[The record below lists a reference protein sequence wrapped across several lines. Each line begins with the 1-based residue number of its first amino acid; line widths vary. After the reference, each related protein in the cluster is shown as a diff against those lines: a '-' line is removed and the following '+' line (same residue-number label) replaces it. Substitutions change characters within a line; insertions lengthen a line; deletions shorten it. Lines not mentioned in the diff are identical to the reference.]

1 MRRRARDDRVNA
13 VNAPAL
19 SVDLGGTKLLVGLV
33 DRDGRVLARARVATP
48 DGGPGAVARAIR
60 DLARALRAGAGPAGA
75 TIAGAGVAVAAPADH
90 ERGLIYDPPN
100 IQGWGS
106 TTPFGTMLARE
117 LGETV
122 FIENDANAAA
132 LGEAWLGAGR
142 GVRDFVYITVST
154 GIGGG
159 LILGGRLYRGAKGT
173 AGEIGHVIIE
183 PNGPPCPC
191 GNRGC
196 LEVLASGPAI
206 ARQAR
211 EAVARGERTS
221 LQRFAGRADEI
232 TAAAVADAARRGDPL
247 AAGLYREAGT
257 RIGVLLGNLLALFN
271 PSMIIVGGGVSKAGD
286 LLFRPIREAI
296 QARAYPRPA
305 LDAVVAPAELGDDV
319 GIIGAAGLV
328 FHATHRAG
336 KTS

>member
-1 MRRRARDDRVNA
+1 MRWRGRAGHVHA
-13 VNAPAL
+13 VKAPAL
-19 SVDLGGTKLLVGLV
+19 TVDLGGTKLLVGLV
-33 DRDGRVLARARVATP
+33 DGEGRVQAREQVATP
-48 DGGPGAVARAIR
+48 DGGPKAVARAIR
-60 DLARALRAGAGPAGA
+60 DLARTIRASAGA
-75 TIAGAGVAVAAPADH
+75 TIAGAGVAVAAPVDH

-106 TTPFGTMLARE
+106 ATPFGTILSRE
-117 LGETV
+117 LEAPV
-122 FIENDANAAA
+122 YIENDANAAA
-132 LGEAWLGAGR
+132 LGEAWVGAGR

-159 LILGGRLYRGAKGT
+159 LVLGGRLYRGANGT

-183 PNGPPCPC
+183 PDGPPCRC

-221 LQRFAGRADEI
+221 LQQFAGSPDEI
-232 TAAAVADAARRGDPL
+232 TAAAVADAARRGDAL
-247 AAGLYREAGT
+247 AAGLYRQAGT

-271 PSMIIVGGGVSKAGD
+271 PRMIIAGGGVSKAGD
-286 LLFRPIREAI
+286 VLFRPVREAI
-296 QARAYPRPA
+296 RARAYPRPA
-305 LDAVVAPAELGDDV
+305 LDVAVVAAELGDDV
-319 GIIGAAGLV
+319 GIIGAAALV
-328 FHATHRAG
+328 FHATDRAR